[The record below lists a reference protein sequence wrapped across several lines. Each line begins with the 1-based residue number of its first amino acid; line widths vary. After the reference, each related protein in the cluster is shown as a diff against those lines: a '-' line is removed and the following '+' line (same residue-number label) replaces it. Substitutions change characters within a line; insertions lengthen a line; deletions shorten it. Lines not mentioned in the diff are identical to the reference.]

1 MNDASRNDRE
11 ETVPPEIMAQLK
23 DMGAFGLQVPTEYN
37 GLGLNNTQYAKM
49 VELVG
54 GYDLGV
60 GIMLGAHQVINYY
73 YTYISSPTDQSDHCM
88 CVCPCISTGMCVH
101 VLYVCLYMNMYV

>member
-1 MNDASRNDRE
+1 MNDAGRNDRE

-23 DMGAFGLQVPTEYN
+23 DLGAFGLQVPTEYN

-73 YTYISSPTDQSDHCM
+73 YTYISSHTDQSDHCM
-88 CVCPCISTGMCVH
+88 YMYVCMYVH
-101 VLYVCLYMNMYV
+101 V